1 MLASLSKCKVAALA
15 GALGY
20 TSPVT
25 AEHLRALNADA
36 GNLRMLET
44 ATQKDGGKK
53 CASFSFNGECVPKCP
68 DAARFHVEGTK
79 ECLAACPPENSFF
92 LDNTTTCVASIT
104 LHLSDTTRM
113 NQLFY
118 MQIGT
123 QVGLLAVFF
132 FLALLWKRSNTR
144 IATLPL
150 PASHLRVVYKKN
162 ASSGAAQTSGKAKE
176 AEKDSL
182 AKKPRNIRVVSAFHR
197 IVSKTE
203 SASSVDGRP
212 SSEDPRD
219 DAKAV
224 KNVNERL

>member
-44 ATQKDGGKK
+44 AATEKEGVTSCPSFRVDGR
-53 CASFSFNGECVPKCP
+53 CVEKCP
-68 DAARFHVEGTK
+68 DEKLFHVEGTK

-150 PASHLRVVYKKN
+150 PASHLRVVHKKN
-162 ASSGAAQTSGKAKE
+162 ASSGAAQTSGEAKE
-176 AEKDSL
+176 AEKDS
-182 AKKPRNIRVVSAFHR
+182 RVVSAFHR
-197 IVSKTE
+197 ILSKTE
-203 SASSVDGRP
+203 SASAILQTTESA
-212 SSEDPRD
+212 SALS
-219 DAKAV
+219 KT
-224 KNVNERL
+224 ERFC